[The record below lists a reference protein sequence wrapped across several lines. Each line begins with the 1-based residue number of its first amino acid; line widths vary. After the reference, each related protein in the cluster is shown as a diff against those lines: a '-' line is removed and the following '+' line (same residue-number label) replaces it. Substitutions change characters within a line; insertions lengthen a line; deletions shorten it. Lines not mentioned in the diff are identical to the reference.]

1 MNILHL
7 HTELNKT
14 CGITKTILLLTKNPG
29 GEFRHFVF
37 TLGGDNVGLFN
48 TNGISTLVLKV
59 NKYSPLSIIKTVKTI
74 LKICKKEEIDILHAH
89 HRYFDFLAFIISK
102 IIQVKRITTV
112 QSKVFGYKWFS
123 YKSPYLIAV
132 SNAIKSHLVK
142 NFKIPES
149 RITVINNFVEEVVQ
163 VDNYLDEEKIL
174 PSDKKIFLFIG
185 RFSSEK
191 GVDILV
197 KAFQKLQSTGISVHL
212 VMIGSGDQEAYLKSF
227 IHENKLSAE
236 VIAPLGNVNVY
247 YKRAFAVVLPS
258 RVDPFPL
265 VMLETGI
272 MSKPF
277 IGSAVDGIAEFIE
290 SGKDGLLVSP
300 GDINELFAAMK
311 KILDEPL
318 LADSFGKDLFIKVKQ
333 KCSTNVILPN
343 YLELYKRVMSGD

>member
-1 MNILHL
+1 
-7 HTELNKT
+7 
-14 CGITKTILLLTKNPG
+14 
-29 GEFRHFVF
+29 
-37 TLGGDNVGLFN
+37 
-48 TNGISTLVLKV
+48 
-59 NKYSPLSIIKTVKTI
+59 
-74 LKICKKEEIDILHAH
+74 
-89 HRYFDFLAFIISK
+89 
-102 IIQVKRITTV
+102 
-112 QSKVFGYKWFS
+112 
-123 YKSPYLIAV
+123 
-132 SNAIKSHLVK
+132 
-142 NFKIPES
+142 
-149 RITVINNFVEEVVQ
+149 
-163 VDNYLDEEKIL
+163 
-174 PSDKKIFLFIG
+174 
-185 RFSSEK
+185 
-191 GVDILV
+191 
-197 KAFQKLQSTGISVHL
+197 VHL